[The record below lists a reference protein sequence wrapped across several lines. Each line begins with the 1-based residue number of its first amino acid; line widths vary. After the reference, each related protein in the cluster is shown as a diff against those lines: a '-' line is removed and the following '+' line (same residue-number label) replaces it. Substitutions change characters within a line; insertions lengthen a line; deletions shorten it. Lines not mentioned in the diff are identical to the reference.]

1 MPHEPPIAVGLVGF
15 GRAAAMHFEALRD
28 SDVAV
33 AAAVC
38 DASPEARARAA
49 AADVPAFATLD
60 AMLDAAAL
68 DAVIVCTPPD
78 VHAAVSRAC
87 LARGLHVLCEKPLAP
102 VARDVFQ
109 MLEDAA
115 RARRTLVV
123 ASKFRHVPELERAR
137 ALLAGGALGDPVHFT
152 ISFCGAV
159 DMRARWNAEPG
170 RAGGGVI
177 MDNGSHAFDMIA
189 WLFGPIHRVSATRL
203 RAVQPLAVED
213 SALLRVWAGDGVIGT
228 VDLSWSVNALADRY
242 LTVHGSRGTLE
253 IGWKGARLQCEG
265 AVPESL
271 GGGYDRRVAHRAMH
285 ARFAAAVR
293 ERAMPWITSFEC
305 LQVAAA
311 LDAAYRSLESGIAE
325 SVALRDPRTPE
336 FISFTRERAAA
347 PAPPPAA

>member
-1 MPHEPPIAVGLVGF
+1 MQDESRIAVGLVGF

-38 DASPEARARAA
+38 DASAEARERAVA
-49 AADVPAFATLD
+49 AGVPAFATLD
-60 AMLDAAAL
+60 AMLDAVPLDAAL
-68 DAVIVCTPPD
+68 VCTPPD

-102 VARDVFQ
+102 VTRDVFQ

-123 ASKFRHVPELERAR
+123 ASKFRHVPEIERAR
-137 ALLAGGALGDPVHFT
+137 ALLAGGTLGDPVHFT

-159 DMRARWNAEPG
+159 DMRTRWNAEPG

-177 MDNGSHAFDMIA
+177 MDNGSHAFDLIA
-189 WLFGPIHRVSATRL
+189 YLFGPIHRVHATRL

-213 SALLRVWAGDGVIGT
+213 SAVLRVWAGDGVIGT
-228 VDLSWSVNALADRY
+228 VDLSWSVSLLADRY
-242 LTVHGSRGTLE
+242 LSVACSHGTIE
-253 IGWKGARLQCEG
+253 VGWQGARLQCNG
-265 AVPESL
+265 TPPTAL
-271 GGGYDRRVAHRAMH
+271 GGAYDRRIAHRAMH

-293 ERAMPWITSFEC
+293 ERATPWISSFEC

-311 LDAAYRSLESGIAE
+311 LDAAYRSLDSGIAE
-325 SVALRDPRTPE
+325 SVALRDSRLPE
-336 FISFTRERAAA
+336 RVSFSRERTAA
-347 PAPPPAA
+347 PALPPAA